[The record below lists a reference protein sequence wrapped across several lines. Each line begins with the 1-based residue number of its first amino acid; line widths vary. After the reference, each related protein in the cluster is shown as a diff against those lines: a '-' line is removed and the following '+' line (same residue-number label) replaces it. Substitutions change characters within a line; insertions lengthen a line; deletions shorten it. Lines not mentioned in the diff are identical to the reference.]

1 MNILLVR
8 AKPTF
13 MDMILGIPIGLAM
26 VGAVIDRLK
35 RHHVEILDLALE
47 PSTEA
52 AEKKLRERL
61 TGERRYD
68 LVGLTC
74 MTVEYEP
81 SCAAARIV
89 KSIDPAIKV
98 VFGGQHPTIQTEEV
112 CRNDFCDFVVVGEGE
127 ETFLDLIHA
136 LEQKAPPALIFG
148 LAYKEEGQV
157 VVNPPR
163 PAIGD
168 LDTLPFPAYHL
179 LDVERYF
186 ELEAA
191 RYTPKHKRCLQIF
204 TSRGCPWRCTY
215 CHDLF
220 GKKFRARSAENVLAE
235 IRLLYDQYGV
245 RELMVEDD
253 IFNLDM
259 DRAKK
264 ICDLIIESGMKI
276 YLQFGNGL
284 RLERFDEE
292 LVRKLALAGAHHIAI
307 AIESASPRI
316 QRLIKKNLKLDKT
329 QQVFTWM
336 RKYKI
341 NSLGFF
347 MLGFPFETQEEIE
360 QTIRYARETDLDEA
374 LFSIVVPY
382 SGTELNR
389 QVAEMGLFDP
399 DTASRG
405 GASITLIK
413 SPNFDFATL
422 KRLQRKAY
430 FTFFI
435 SKFRFIRMLPKLF
448 NIHSAMKY
456 LRAIERNF
464 LAYGG
469 DASSR
474 IN

>member
-26 VGAVIDRLK
+26 IGAVVDRLK
-35 RHHVEILDLALE
+35 QHHVEILDLALE
-47 PSTEA
+47 RSTEA
-52 AEKKLRERL
+52 AEQKLRDKMA
-61 TGERRYD
+61 GGRRYD

-81 SCAAARIV
+81 ACRAAQLIKA
-89 KSIDPAIKV
+89 IDPSV
-98 VFGGQHPTIQTEEV
+98 RTVFGGQHPTIRTEEV
-112 CRNDFCDFVVVGEGE
+112 IKNDFCDFVVIGEGE
-127 ETFLDLIHA
+127 ETFLDLVVA
-136 LEQKAPPALIFG
+136 LERGGNFTSVFG
-148 LAYKEEGQV
+148 LAFTANGQAQI
-157 VVNPPR
+157 NPPR
-163 PAIGD
+163 PSIMD
-168 LDTLPFPAYHL
+168 LDALPFPAYHL
-179 LDVERYF
+179 LDVEAYF
-186 ELEAA
+186 RLEAA
-191 RYTPKHKRCLQIF
+191 RYTPKNKRCLQIF

-220 GKKFRARSAENVLAE
+220 GKKFRARTAENVLEE
-235 IRLLYDQYGV
+235 IRLLYHQYGI

-259 DRAKK
+259 ERAKK
-264 ICDLIIESGMKI
+264 ICDLIIASEMKL

-292 LVRKLALAGAHHIAI
+292 LVRKLAQAGTHHIAI

-316 QRLIKKNLKLDKT
+316 QKLIKKNLRLDKT
-329 QQVFTWM
+329 MEVFSWL
-336 RKYKI
+336 RKHKI

-347 MLGFPFETQEEIE
+347 MIGFPFETKEEIE
-360 QTIRYARETDLDEA
+360 QTIQYARQTDLDEA

-382 SGTELNR
+382 SGTELN
-389 QVAEMGLFDP
+389 QYVQEQGLFDP
-399 DTASRG
+399 DSASRG
-405 GASITLIK
+405 GGSIALIK
-413 SPNFDFATL
+413 SPNFDFSTL
-422 KRLQRKAY
+422 KKLQRKAY
-430 FTFFI
+430 FTFFS

-448 NIHSAMKY
+448 NIHSAWKY